1 MKSKISNCKG
11 FQWDEGNSN
20 KNWYLHSV
28 TDSECED
35 IFFNLPLII
44 AVDKKHSE
52 VEQRYF
58 ALGKTEKNRWL
69 FIAFT
74 VREELIRVISAR
86 NMTESEQR
94 KYAEKL
100 KKDTDFQ
107 N

>member
-1 MKSKISNCKG
+1 MKSKLSNCKG

-20 KNWYLHSV
+20 KNWYLHNV

-52 VEQRYF
+52 VEQRFF

-74 VREELIRVISAR
+74 IRDEFIRVISAR
-86 NMTESEQR
+86 DMTESEQR